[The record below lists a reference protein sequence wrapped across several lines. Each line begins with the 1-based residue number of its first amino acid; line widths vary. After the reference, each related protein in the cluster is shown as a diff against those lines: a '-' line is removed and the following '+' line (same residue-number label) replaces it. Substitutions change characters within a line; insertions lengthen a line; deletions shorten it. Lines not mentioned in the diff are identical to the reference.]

1 MQADAAIVLHPNFE
15 TAIAKIQDGRANELT
30 VQQKPAVEFLKQ
42 NAAAE
47 NSEDDYSQL
56 SLADRA
62 LKRRRIDQQE
72 SATYMDTRFLQPTS
86 NMVERL
92 NSQAKYAIRSKEER
106 EFFRIF

>member
-1 MQADAAIVLHPNFE
+1 MGELMNSQCNKSELLNFE
-15 TAIAKIQDGRANELT
+15 T
-30 VQQKPAVEFLKQ
+30 

-62 LKRRRIDQQE
+62 LKRHRLDQQE

-92 NSQAKYAIRSKEER
+92 NS
-106 EFFRIF
+106 